1 MGGNTRLINGMVY
14 IKKCNK
20 VMMVEM
26 EDERRRGGNC
36 VKILGLEGLDRKE
49 EDVWGEVGVIYE
61 GGS

>member
-1 MGGNTRLINGMVY
+1 MVY

>member
-1 MGGNTRLINGMVY
+1 MINGMVY

>member
-1 MGGNTRLINGMVY
+1 MINGMVY

-36 VKILGLEGLDRKE
+36 VKILGVEGLDRKE